1 MYRQPKD
8 FSKGKI
14 YCIRNNINDEIYIG
28 STCQSLSQRMAQHR
42 KAMTAN
48 QRMKLYKSM
57 KELGRENFYIELLEE
72 CPCENFIQLTKR
84 EGELIREHNSE
95 LNHMINGRTKKEYQE
110 ENKEYWNEW
119 KRNHYEENKERISE
133 QRKTYRENNKE
144 KLNEKQREWYTE
156 NKHKKKEYEA
166 KNRDEICRK
175 KKEYYEKNKDEINRK
190 RREKRLNEKQGKDN

>member
-1 MYRQPKD
+1 MNRQPKD

-14 YCIRNNINDEIYIG
+14 YCIRNTVNDDIYIG

-42 KAMTAN
+42 KDVN
-48 QRMKLYKSM
+48 FKQGMKLHKSM

-72 CPCENFIQLTKR
+72 CPCENFMQLTKR
-84 EGELIREHNSE
+84 EGELIREHNSS

-119 KRNHYEENKERISE
+119 KRNHYEENKERINE

-144 KLNEKQREWYTE
+144 KIHEKQKEWYE
-156 NKHKKKEYEA
+156 NNKEE
-166 KNRDEICRK
+166 KNRKSREHYSANKEKISERRKELKALKKQMKEI
-175 KKEYYEKNKDEINRK
+175 
-190 RREKRLNEKQGKDN
+190 

>member
-1 MYRQPKD
+1 MCIKMTDARNPKD
-8 FSKGKI
+8 YSKGKI
-14 YCIRNNINDEIYIG
+14 YCIRNTINDNIYIG

-72 CPCENFIQLTKR
+72 FPCENFMQLTKR

-110 ENKEYWNEW
+110 ENKEYWN
-119 KRNHYEENKERISE
+119 
-133 QRKTYRENNKE
+133 
-144 KLNEKQREWYTE
+144 
-156 NKHKKKEYEA
+156 
-166 KNRDEICRK
+166 
-175 KKEYYEKNKDEINRK
+175 
-190 RREKRLNEKQGKDN
+190 